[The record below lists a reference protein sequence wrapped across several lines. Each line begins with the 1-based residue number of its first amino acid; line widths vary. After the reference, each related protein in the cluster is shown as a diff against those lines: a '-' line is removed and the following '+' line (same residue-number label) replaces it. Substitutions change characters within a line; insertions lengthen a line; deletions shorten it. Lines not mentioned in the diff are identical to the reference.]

1 LRIKTTSLR
10 VVLPFTY
17 RETGGVAT
25 VEGRLQLDRTALNL
39 GLESDATG
47 DWVSK
52 MVDVRIKVRARRA
65 E

>member
-1 LRIKTTSLR
+1 
-10 VVLPFTY
+10 
-17 RETGGVAT
+17 

>member
-1 LRIKTTSLR
+1 MVLTDKTIQVVRDVSTSLR
-10 VVLPFTY
+10 PS
-17 RETGGVAT
+17 
-25 VEGRLQLDRTALNL
+25 ALNL
-39 GLESDATG
+39 GLDSDATG